1 MAGLVLLI
9 VVMMWSAVYSRNSRE
24 YLNSIA
30 LANNLVLEYQAPST
44 VVPLLLSEQLSVY
57 QQYNLFKN
65 YAQVTSWSQRL
76 GLFSGEPLIEPLDII
91 LNKTLSKSFMPI
103 ITKALT
109 IQLQDYIDSWA
120 TLTEQQKK
128 NSYADYY
135 QTSVSYTHL
144 TLPTSDLV

>member
-1 MAGLVLLI
+1 MAYITIAGLVLLI
-9 VVMMWSAVYSRNSRE
+9 AIIMWSVVYSRNSRE

-76 GLFSGEPLIEPLDII
+76 GLFSGEPLIKPLDII

-103 ITKALT
+103 ITKSLAM
-109 IQLQDYIDSWA
+109 QLQDYIDNWT

-128 NSYADYY
+128 
-135 QTSVSYTHL
+135 QL
-144 TLPTSDLV
+144 C